1 MVDPQ
6 VLTPQFLFRDGA
18 AVCAPAVAL
27 DAFGQDTN
35 ATAVRIAPGEDARA
49 LIPHFD
55 RLSLIEVSF
64 PAFTDGRGFSSA
76 RILREAG
83 YTGELRATG
92 DIGVDMLSHL
102 RRVGFDAIAPATVLD
117 PAEAQTAFDT
127 WPDVYQATVVD
138 GRKPI
143 WALRH
148 PEAANGR

>member
-1 MVDPQ
+1 MAD
-6 VLTPQFLFRDGA
+6 PQFLFRDA
-18 AVCAPAVAL
+18 AVTAPAVAL
-27 DAFGQDTN
+27 SAFGEDTN
-35 ATAVRIAPGEDARA
+35 ATAVRIEPGEDARD
-49 LIPHFD
+49 LLPHLD
-55 RLSLIEVSF
+55 RLSLIEVTF

-83 YTGELRATG
+83 YTGELRASG

-117 PAEAQTAFDT
+117 AAEAETAFNT
-127 WPDVYQATVVD
+127 WPEVYQATVVD

-148 PEAANGR
+148 GL

>member
-1 MVDPQ
+1 V
-6 VLTPQFLFRDGA
+6 
-18 AVCAPAVAL
+18 
-27 DAFGQDTN
+27 
-35 ATAVRIAPGEDARA
+35 
-49 LIPHFD
+49 
-55 RLSLIEVSF
+55 EVTF

-117 PAEAQTAFDT
+117 KVEAETAFNT
-127 WPDVYQATVVD
+127 WPEVYQATVVD

-148 PEAANGR
+148 GL

>member
-1 MVDPQ
+1 MAD
-6 VLTPQFLFRDGA
+6 PQFLLHDG
-18 AVCAPAVAL
+18 PAVSAPVVAL
-27 DAFGQDTN
+27 SAFGEDTN
-35 ATAVRIAPGEDARA
+35 ATAVRIEPGEDARD
-49 LIPHFD
+49 LLPHLG
-55 RLSLIEVSF
+55 RLSLVEVSF

-83 YTGELRATG
+83 YTGELRAVG

-102 RRVGFDAIAPATVLD
+102 RRVGFDAIAPAVALD
-117 PAEAQTAFDT
+117 PVEAETAFNV

-148 PEAANGR
+148 GL

>member
-1 MVDPQ
+1 MAD
-6 VLTPQFLFRDGA
+6 PQFLFRDTA
-18 AVCAPAVAL
+18 AESAPTVAL
-27 DAFGQDTN
+27 SAFGEDTN
-35 ATAVRIAPGEDARA
+35 ATAVRIEPGEDARA
-49 LIPHFD
+49 LIPHLG
-55 RLSLIEVSF
+55 RLSLVEVTF

-83 YTGELRATG
+83 YTGELRASG

-117 PAEAQTAFDT
+117 SAEAETAFNV

-148 PEAANGR
+148 PQGPHGQ

>member
-1 MVDPQ
+1 MAD
-6 VLTPQFLFRDGA
+6 PQFLFRDA
-18 AVCAPAVAL
+18 ATSAPAVAL
-27 DAFGQDTN
+27 SAFGEDTN
-35 ATAVRIAPGEDARA
+35 ATAVRIEPGEDARA
-49 LIPHFD
+49 LLPHLD
-55 RLSLIEVSF
+55 RLSLVEVTF

-117 PAEAQTAFDT
+117 KAEAETAFNT
-127 WPDVYQATVVD
+127 WPEVYQATVVD

-148 PEAANGR
+148 GL

>member
-1 MVDPQ
+1 MAD
-6 VLTPQFLFRDGA
+6 PQFLFRDA
-18 AVCAPAVAL
+18 AVTAPAVAL
-27 DAFGQDTN
+27 SAFGEDTN
-35 ATAVRIAPGEDARA
+35 TTAVRLEPADDARE
-49 LIPHFD
+49 LLPHLD
-55 RLSLIEVSF
+55 RLSLVEVNF

-83 YTGELRATG
+83 YTGELRASG

-117 PAEAQTAFDT
+117 AVEAETAFNT
-127 WPDVYQATVVD
+127 WPEVYQATVVD

-148 PEAANGR
+148 GL